1 MTTIRQATLND
12 LDQLVALENQ
22 CFAADKMS
30 RQNFRDLLTKQSAI
44 ITLATKD
51 NNLIGSAVVLF
62 RKNSH
67 QARMYSLAVSPV
79 FRKRGTA
86 HQLCIHIEKSALARG
101 CDTMILE
108 VRVNN
113 LPAIHFYQKNGYE
126 KFAIY
131 SKFYEDGTDAL
142 RMKKLL

>member
-1 MTTIRQATLND
+1 MINIRKATLTD
-12 LDQLVALENQ
+12 LDNLVALENQ
-22 CFAADKMS
+22 CFTTDKMS
-30 RQNFRDLLTKQSAI
+30 RRNFRDLLTKQSAV
-44 ITLATKD
+44 ITIATKD

-79 FRKRGTA
+79 FRQLGIA
-86 HQLCIHIEKSALARG
+86 HQLCTHIEKSALTRG

-142 RMKKLL
+142 GMKKLL